1 MKLLI
6 KCNGLAAHAAKES
19 VMSFANIAGA
29 IRNLISDFL
38 VQANHVQ
45 VEQTDQ
51 IEQVDQADQ
60 NFVRQQQQLHVR
72 LKDIADRYA
81 HVGAK
86 LR

>member
-1 MKLLI
+1 
-6 KCNGLAAHAAKES
+6 
-19 VMSFANIAGA
+19 MSFANIAGA